1 MVLIVSLLLHTFGLL
16 YMLLYFIQYPSRY
29 PSYGVSQRLIVASDN
44 LIKSKPECRKDGE
57 KDMKRN
63 YSIYSQ
69 GGVPQV
75 YLKPKREG
83 CNGCTGRSSWNN
95 KWRWTSKVG
104 NHEAGMEAQA
114 SFFVINLKKK

>member
-1 MVLIVSLLLHTFGLL
+1 
-16 YMLLYFIQYPSRY
+16 MLLYFIQYPSRY

-63 YSIYSQ
+63 YSIYSK

-83 CNGCTGRSSWNN
+83 CNGCTGMSHGTTSGGGPARSVTM
-95 KWRWTSKVG
+95 KQVWRPKRVFLSST
-104 NHEAGMEAQA
+104 
-114 SFFVINLKKK
+114 